1 LSLILDA
8 LRKLERD
15 KQAGEPGV
23 VVVGP
28 VPWGERVRTRRWL
41 VPGLAVLGGMC
52 LAAVATW
59 LLVRNPT
66 PPRSPGG
73 AEAHSAPPAASA
85 PSPAPPAR
93 PAPVPDPGSGTV
105 AVAPPPDRGLALPAA
120 PPAAEPTHA
129 PPVATPP
136 APAALE
142 LRLNAISEKDGR
154 PVALIN
160 DHLVFEGD
168 SFAGV
173 RVVRIGETEVEVEV
187 GGKRRVLR
195 F

>member
-41 VPGLAVLGGMC
+41 VPGLFVLGGMC
-52 LAAVATW
+52 LAAVTTW
-59 LLVRNPT
+59 LLVRT
-66 PPRSPGG
+66 PPPRPSPGT
-73 AEAHSAPPAASA
+73 AEARPASPVAPAPASA
-85 PSPAPPAR
+85 PSAS
-93 PAPVPDPGSGTV
+93 PAPVPEAN
-105 AVAPPPDRGLALPAA
+105 AVAPPPDRGLAVP
-120 PPAAEPTHA
+120 
-129 PPVATPP
+129 ATPP
-136 APAALE
+136 AEATHASPVARASAPAALE
-142 LRLNAISEKDGR
+142 LRLNAISQKDGR

-168 SFAGV
+168 SFEGV

-187 GGKRRVLR
+187 DGKRRVLR